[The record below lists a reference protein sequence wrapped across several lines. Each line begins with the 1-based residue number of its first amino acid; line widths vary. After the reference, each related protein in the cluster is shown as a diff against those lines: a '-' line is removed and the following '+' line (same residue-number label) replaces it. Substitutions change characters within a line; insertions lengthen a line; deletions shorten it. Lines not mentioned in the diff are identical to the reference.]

1 MTVHDLRLLR
11 ESVEAAVFDETVEP
25 TLATGVYAYIGA
37 LLRLV
42 EDGDREPGRALR
54 EARSAVGFL
63 FAVPRLPPARPRA
76 WRPS

>member
-1 MTVHDLRLLR
+1 MTATAIRLLR
-11 ESVEAAVFDETVEP
+11 ESVEADVFDERAEA
-25 TLATGVYAYIGA
+25 TLATGVYAYLAA
-37 LLRLV
+37 LHRLV

-63 FAVPRLPPARPRA
+63 RAVPRLPPVRPRA